1 MIGIIISKEYLV
13 SLIASSIARTVKE
26 NKSGL
31 EEAINNTVSIIEKIY
46 GYRLGSDPSVLDLL
60 LSIVHGALSSL
71 AFDGVIC
78 YEKYDMPEFA
88 MSGKPMELIVKKYGS
103 LIEEIRTRILGIENN
118 KSYLPFEIIKDVVSI
133 KPSVS
138 NEKYFTPAFDL
149 LTDVVIMSGLASD
162 MNSFEVRSRYF
173 YVLATT
179 ESIDKVSS
187 DTFDYEIY
195 CVTGPYTFLINNVF
209 YLIASG
215 KYKYIYLVSNE
226 KHYDKVK
233 DTVPNDLYT
242 RILNVTSEWDEYAD
256 RILTNLISKK
266 LLIYEPQFATL
277 RLYAVNRGIDFYY
290 IRTPHHFNKFIRKMG
305 KKNRELLELVKPYN
319 QTDIEDQ
326 YVFLKRLKEM
336 DMIQLFT
343 SLDKKYAIVEF
354 AKRTYKKSKLDILD
368 RVTDDKLPTGLLS
381 AISHAYLIDHDFV
394 RDLGTELNLT
404 HKPIVVFNP
413 K

>member
-1 MIGIIISKEYLV
+1 L
-13 SLIASSIARTVKE
+13 
-26 NKSGL
+26 L
-31 EEAINNTVSIIEKIY
+31 EFVNF
-46 GYRLGSDPSVLDLL
+46 LQSVLDLL

-71 AFDGVIC
+71 AFDGVIR

-256 RILTNLISKK
+256 RILTNL
-266 LLIYEPQFATL
+266 LLWIMLTKSIETFQKPHYPYKEGTPPNQLSTKEVSRYE
-277 RLYAVNRGIDFYY
+277 
-290 IRTPHHFNKFIRKMG
+290 
-305 KKNRELLELVKPYN
+305 
-319 QTDIEDQ
+319 
-326 YVFLKRLKEM
+326 
-336 DMIQLFT
+336 QLN
-343 SLDKKYAIVEF
+343 A
-354 AKRTYKKSKLDILD
+354 
-368 RVTDDKLPTGLLS
+368 LLS
-381 AISHAYLIDHDFV
+381 KMRFHQLIQK
-394 RDLGTELNLT
+394 RS
-404 HKPIVVFNP
+404 
-413 K
+413 